1 MCSKSQLRGTTMKN
15 YWIVKV
21 EGEALNLP
29 KELSEILRI
38 QSGAYILI
46 EADTRTR
53 EAVITRLAPSG
64 VKLVEMNLLMKNVP
78 GAMAKVDTLL
88 GEHNVNIIYAE
99 GEMVEDEPNL
109 YTSVKMLDLCNANT
123 EITTLEENLK
133 ALDEVLE
140 ATFVKF

>member
-1 MCSKSQLRGTTMKN
+1 MKN

-21 EGEALNLP
+21 EGETLTLP
-29 KELSEILRI
+29 RELSELLRI

-64 VKLVEMNLLMKNVP
+64 VKLVEMNLMMKNIP
-78 GAMAKVDTLL
+78 GAMAKVDTVL

-99 GEMVEDEPNL
+99 GEMIEDEPEL
-109 YTSVKMLDLCNANT
+109 YTSVKMLDMRNAD
-123 EITTLEENLK
+123 ITAETLEKTLRTME
-133 ALDEVLE
+133 EVME
-140 ATFVKF
+140 IKFVEF

>member
-1 MCSKSQLRGTTMKN
+1 MKN

-21 EGEALNLP
+21 EDEALNLP

-64 VKLVEMNLLMKNVP
+64 VKLVEMNLLMKNIP

-109 YTSVKMLDLCNANT
+109 YTSVKMLDLCNADT
-123 EITTLEENLK
+123 EITTLKENLK

>member
-1 MCSKSQLRGTTMKN
+1 MKN

-21 EGEALNLP
+21 EGEALDLP

-38 QSGAYILI
+38 HSGAYVLI

-64 VKLVEMNLLMKNVP
+64 VKLVEMNLLMENVP
-78 GAMAKVDTLL
+78 GAMAKVDMLL
-88 GEHNVNIIYAE
+88 GKHSVNIIYAE

-109 YTSVKMLDLCNANT
+109 YTSVKMLDMCNAT
-123 EITTLEENLK
+123 FEVEDLEKDLRT
-133 ALDEVLE
+133 LDEVLE
-140 ATFVKF
+140 VKFLKF